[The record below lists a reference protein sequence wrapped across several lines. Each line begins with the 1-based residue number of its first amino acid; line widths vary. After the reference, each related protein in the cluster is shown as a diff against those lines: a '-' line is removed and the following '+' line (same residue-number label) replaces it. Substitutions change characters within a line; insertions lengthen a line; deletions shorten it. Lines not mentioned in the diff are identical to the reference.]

1 MPHSTNLFP
10 KFIPRLDQ
18 SLFIALNSAPK
29 HPLVDVFM
37 AAFSSWAV
45 WWPLVVI
52 AGVALLLFG
61 GFRARAM
68 VFSAV
73 LAIGINDG
81 LLCRTLKNTVQRP
94 RPHEVLSGVRTID
107 LDKATPRVLAVI
119 LPLRVKTSS
128 IETPAATG
136 RSFPSSHA
144 ANCFAMA
151 TVCFLFY
158 RRRGWIAFIPAGL
171 VAFSRMYVGVHWPLD
186 VLAGSLI
193 GIACALGVVILLR
206 LAWQKL
212 APSFAPSLNQ
222 RHPDL
227 LSL

>member
-1 MPHSTNLFP
+1 M
-10 KFIPRLDQ
+10 DQ
-18 SLFIALNSAPK
+18 NLFIALNSVPK
-29 HPLVDVFM
+29 PPLLDVVM
-37 AAFSSWAV
+37 AALSSWAV

-52 AGVALLLFG
+52 AGLGFLLFG

-68 VFSAV
+68 VISAV

-81 LLCRTLKNTVQRP
+81 LLCRTLKKTVQRP

-107 LDKATPRVLAVI
+107 LAKASPRVMAVL
-119 LPLRVKTSS
+119 LPLRIKTSS
-128 IETPAATG
+128 IETPATTG

-158 RRRGWIAFIPAGL
+158 RRRGWVAFIPAAL
-171 VAFSRMYVGVHWPLD
+171 VAFSRMYVGAHWPLD

-193 GIACALGVVILLR
+193 GIACALAVVTLLR
-206 LAWQKL
+206 LAWQKF
-212 APSFAPSLNQ
+212 APSFAPQLHQ
-222 RHPDL
+222 RHPDFL
-227 LSL
+227 RP

>member
-1 MPHSTNLFP
+1 M
-10 KFIPRLDQ
+10 DQ
-18 SLFIALNSAPK
+18 NLFIALNSVPK
-29 HPLVDVFM
+29 PPLLDVVM
-37 AAFSSWAV
+37 AALSSWAV

-52 AGVALLLFG
+52 AGVGFLLFG

-68 VFSAV
+68 VISAV

-81 LLCRTLKNTVQRP
+81 LLCRTLKKTVQRP

-107 LDKATPRVLAVI
+107 LAKATPRVMAVV
-119 LPLRVKTSS
+119 LPLRIKTSS
-128 IETPAATG
+128 NEIPATTG

-158 RRRGWIAFIPAGL
+158 RRRGWVAFIPSAL
-171 VAFSRMYVGVHWPLD
+171 VAFSRMYVGAHWPLD

-193 GIACALGVVILLR
+193 GIACALAVVTLLR
-206 LAWQKL
+206 LAWQKF
-212 APSFAPSLNQ
+212 APSFAPQLHQ
-222 RHPDL
+222 RHPDFL
-227 LSL
+227 RP

>member
-1 MPHSTNLFP
+1 
-10 KFIPRLDQ
+10 
-18 SLFIALNSAPK
+18 
-29 HPLVDVFM
+29 M
-37 AAFSSWAV
+37 AALSSWAV

-52 AGVALLLFG
+52 AGVGFLLFG

-68 VFSAV
+68 VISAV

-81 LLCRTLKNTVQRP
+81 LLCRTLKNTIQRP

-107 LDKATPRVLAVI
+107 LAKASPRVMAVL

-128 IETPAATG
+128 IETPATTG

-158 RRRGWIAFIPAGL
+158 RRRGWIAFIPAAL
-171 VAFSRMYVGVHWPLD
+171 VAFSRMYVGAHWPLD

-193 GIACALGVVILLR
+193 GITCAFGVVTLLR
-206 LAWQKL
+206 LFWQKL
-212 APSFAPSLNQ
+212 APAFAPKLHQ

-227 LSL
+227 LRP

>member
-212 APSFAPSLNQ
+212 APWFAPSLNQ